1 MVRKKS
7 DKLFTLKTYRIEEEN
22 SKWLARV
29 CERENLSRSQVMNKA
44 ILRMRKSGV
53 VW

>member
-1 MVRKKS
+1 MVRKKA
-7 DKLFTLKTYRIEEEN
+7 DKVFTLKTYRIEEEN
-22 SKWLARV
+22 SNWLASA

-53 VW
+53 LW